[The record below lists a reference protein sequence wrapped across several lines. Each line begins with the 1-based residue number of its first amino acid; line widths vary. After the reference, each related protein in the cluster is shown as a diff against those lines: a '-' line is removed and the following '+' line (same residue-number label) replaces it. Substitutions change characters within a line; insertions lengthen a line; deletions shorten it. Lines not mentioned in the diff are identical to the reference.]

1 MYRRTLIWLF
11 GILVCILH
19 SGCTDYSYKGMYGI
33 TETEDGIDP
42 HKVLMFVGKSNDITE
57 GTKGTGAVD
66 DAGGLA
72 GRYFYVYSF
81 QKGNEEASYSETSI
95 QNPTTCFIDASID
108 DPASVQGRK
117 VYWDQK
123 SGLVEW
129 HDDDAGPLYYP
140 DGDALENRYDFFAY
154 YVDDMDLEEGDFH
167 RSGKS
172 VSVDIE
178 IDGSQDVM
186 SSFARPSD
194 EELRYGLED
203 YGNQVEAGK
212 EYAYRKEC
220 SFSWYTASINIHP
233 TFVFRRH
240 LVKLDFKIVPGGT
253 PGLTKDVR
261 IEKIEVYSKSRG
273 RFTVVDGNPDN
284 MGIRFEEERAS
295 LELKEKDGSDFCERM
310 ISTIPYDDPG
320 DVPAIDDLGSLLVAP
335 DMDYMLYVTLSE
347 TRDGEHVIA
356 GERNEL
362 HIFQGK
368 TPGYDEGDE
377 EKEDGGRFEA
387 GGEYLITLTIY
398 GKMDVTA
405 SVDLM
410 KWDEGG
416 DYIYDFDEEHWENT
430 ENNL

>member
-1 MYRRTLIWLF
+1 MSGRNLIWIFVL
-11 GILVCILH
+11 LMCLAH
-19 SGCTDYSYKGMYGI
+19 AGCTDYSYKGMYGI
-33 TETEDGIDP
+33 TETDEGIVP

-57 GTKGTGAVD
+57 ETRGTGAVD

-72 GRYFYVYSF
+72 GRYFYVYAF
-81 QKGNEEASYSETSI
+81 QKGNEEGS
-95 QNPTTCFIDASID
+95 CFIDASID

-117 VYWDQK
+117 VYWEPE

-129 HDDDAGPLYYP
+129 HAAEAGPLYYP
-140 DGDALENRYDFFAY
+140 DGDALDLRYDFFAY
-154 YVDDMDLEEGDFH
+154 YVDDMDLEDGDFR
-167 RSGKS
+167 RSGES

-186 SSFARPSD
+186 SSFAKPAD
-194 EELRYGLED
+194 EELRYGLEE
-203 YGNQVEAGK
+203 YKSQIEAGK

-261 IEKIEVYSKSRG
+261 IEKIEVSSMNKG
-273 RFTVVDGNPDN
+273 RFTVVDRNPDN
-284 MGIRFEEERAS
+284 MGIRFEEGRS
-295 LELKEKDGSDFCERM
+295 CLELKEKDGSDFLERM
-310 ISTIPYDDPG
+310 ISTFPYESSG
-320 DVPAIDDLGSLLVAP
+320 EEAAIDDLGSLLVAP
-335 DMDYMLYVTLSE
+335 DMDYKLYVTLSE

-398 GKMDVTA
+398 GKMDVAA

-416 DYIYDFDEEHWENT
+416 DYIYDFDEEHWGNT